1 MANASDKTA
10 YYRIGID
17 GNVRQFSEEASTS
30 MKELAEKIANANAVI
45 KEMSNA
51 NRNLKG
57 SSDEVKNAKEQ
68 LSAAIQKEKLA
79 VVGANL
85 ELLKQGA
92 TYDRV
97 VKEAKA
103 AAQAATLKATADAQA
118 VKEAK
123 AAAAAKEAWLAQ
135 EAAAFTKV
143 ADAAKK
149 AADAAKIGGKE
160 KGGEGEGKGIGAFIA
175 RLILGREN
183 MALFNRGSLAMGAAL
198 LVVSAAAYEA
208 AKTIASLTFELS
220 KWIIVTASMQKSE
233 QLTREAFSGSA
244 GNAAN
249 LGTQVALLASKVPT
263 STAALN
269 DLATQLMR
277 TRLSGATVV
286 DAFNA
291 ISQASAAAG
300 PEVGKQ
306 IEDWITRGQRFGRM
320 SLNPL
325 EMQNT
330 GIMFKDV
337 AKEYAAV
344 QRIGFDQAQKELFLG
359 TAKLSAGATALRIVV
374 ERQFANINAQKM
386 LTLDHITET
395 WGKHLRTL
403 TTGVDFTQI
412 ARPLGEIMSLF
423 DASTAS
429 GKALKSLVEM
439 LGGSIGDVF
448 HGAVQFIQDFVE
460 KSEILILRAILKF
473 YDFRDAVREVTGD
486 KTALSNM
493 DLFSDVLKALGAVAA
508 AASIG
513 MVALAAATVEIWGP
527 IVALVAAGTAAYL
540 ALSKLDDWLRSI
552 NWSGVGHS
560 MMDGLVK
567 FANTVVDYWSGIG
580 ASMMEGLVNGILG
593 MAQRVSDAVVKVASV
608 AKKAFTGAMDMHSPS
623 KVFEGYGKQTTA
635 GYTKGLDE
643 SSGSVQ
649 RSVDKMAPSA
659 PAASG
664 GSAVAAGGGTQ
675 LFVNINVNSGPSGE
689 QIAATLSGPSFLGQL
704 MHEIEHVL
712 QSQGVPTQSL
722 VAP

>member
-1 MANASDKTA
+1 
-10 YYRIGID
+10 
-17 GNVRQFSEEASTS
+17 
-30 MKELAEKIANANAVI
+30 
-45 KEMSNA
+45 
-51 NRNLKG
+51 
-57 SSDEVKNAKEQ
+57 
-68 LSAAIQKEKLA
+68 
-79 VVGANL
+79 
-85 ELLKQGA
+85 
-92 TYDRV
+92 
-97 VKEAKA
+97 
-103 AAQAATLKATADAQA
+103 
-118 VKEAK
+118 
-123 AAAAAKEAWLAQ
+123 
-135 EAAAFTKV
+135 
-143 ADAAKK
+143 
-149 AADAAKIGGKE
+149 
-160 KGGEGEGKGIGAFIA
+160 
-175 RLILGREN
+175 
-183 MALFNRGSLAMGAAL
+183 
-198 LVVSAAAYEA
+198 
-208 AKTIASLTFELS
+208 
-220 KWIIVTASMQKSE
+220 
-233 QLTREAFSGSA
+233 
-244 GNAAN
+244 
-249 LGTQVALLASKVPT
+249 
-263 STAALN
+263 
-269 DLATQLMR
+269 
-277 TRLSGATVV
+277 
-286 DAFNA
+286 
-291 ISQASAAAG
+291 
-300 PEVGKQ
+300 
-306 IEDWITRGQRFGRM
+306 
-320 SLNPL
+320 
-325 EMQNT
+325 
-330 GIMFKDV
+330 
-337 AKEYAAV
+337 
-344 QRIGFDQAQKELFLG
+344 
-359 TAKLSAGATALRIVV
+359 
-374 ERQFANINAQKM
+374 M

-448 HGAVQFIQDFVE
+448 HGAVPFIQDFVE

-486 KTALSNM
+486 KTALSSM

-664 GSAVAAGGGTQ
+664 GSAVAAGGGTK
-675 LFVNINVNSGPSGE
+675 FVVHIHVNSGPSGE

-722 VAP
+722 VSP